1 VTTEEAAAQ
10 EQSAEYYAVRQ
21 RVEELRETI
30 NFHNYRYH
38 VLDDPVIS
46 DPEYDQ
52 LLRELRGLEEAHPEL
67 VTPDSP
73 TQRVG
78 GAPVAAL
85 GTVTHPVPLLSLG
98 NAFGREDLYA
108 WHRRCQNLLGR
119 EEFEIVTEL
128 KIDGLAVALVYE
140 DGQFVQGATR
150 GNGAV
155 GENITQNLRTI
166 RSVPLSLKGQ
176 MPRRFE
182 VRGEVYLSRKGFEE
196 MNLARAER
204 GEPLFANP
212 RNAAAGAVRQLDPRI
227 TASRPLDIWIYG
239 FGWAEDGTFPGSHLE
254 TMQWLGSLGF
264 RVNPNMRPFTRIEE
278 VAEHCEAWA
287 HGRDRLDYEIDG
299 VVCKVSRYDYQE
311 ELGSVGKDPRWAI
324 AYKFPAAQATTT
336 LREIAVNVGRT
347 GSMNPFAIL
356 EPVFVGGVTIRMATL
371 HNEDDIHRKDI
382 RIGDTVIV
390 QRAGEVIPQVV
401 GPVASKRTGAER
413 VFKMVEN
420 CPSCG
425 TPVVR
430 PEGEAMSYCPN
441 AAGCEAQR
449 FRLLTHFTG
458 REMMDIRGLGES
470 WVYEFLRAGLIQD
483 AGDIYSLTKEQLVQ
497 LERMGDKS
505 ADNLLAAIE
514 KSKRRPL
521 ANVLFALGIRH
532 VGLETAELLVSEFP
546 SLDELAAASEEEI
559 VSIKGIGG
567 TVATSVAAWFAEE
580 RNQQLV
586 AKLKAAGVRSS
597 QERKVRVEGPLTGH
611 SFVVTGTLE
620 RHSRKQAE
628 DAIKAAGGNVVG
640 SVSKKTSFLVVGA
653 DPGSKLLKAEELGV
667 RRLNEDEFEKV
678 LAEGAEAVA

>member
-1 VTTEEAAAQ
+1 
-10 EQSAEYYAVRQ
+10 
-21 RVEELRETI
+21 
-30 NFHNYRYH
+30 
-38 VLDDPVIS
+38 
-46 DPEYDQ
+46 
-52 LLRELRGLEEAHPEL
+52 
-67 VTPDSP
+67 
-73 TQRVG
+73 
-78 GAPVAAL
+78 VA
-85 GTVTHPVPLLSLG
+85 HPVPLLSLA
-98 NAFGREDLYA
+98 NAFTREDLFA
-108 WHRRCQNLLGR
+108 WHKRCRNLLGR
-119 EEFEIVTEL
+119 DEFELVTEP

-140 DGQFVQGATR
+140 DGQLVQGATR

-166 RSVPLSLKGQ
+166 RSVPLSLKGKF
-176 MPRRFE
+176 PRRFE

-196 MNLARAER
+196 MNAARAER
-204 GEPLFANP
+204 GEALFANP

-239 FGWAEDGTFPGSHLE
+239 FGWAEDGAYPGSHLE

-264 RVNPNMRPFTRIEE
+264 RINPNMRPFERIEE
-278 VAEHCEAWA
+278 VADHCEAWS

-299 VVCKVSRYDYQE
+299 IVCKVSRYDYQE

-324 AYKFPAAQATTT
+324 AYKFPAAQATTL
-336 LREIAVNVGRT
+336 LRDIAVNVGRT

-356 EPVFVGGVTIRMATL
+356 EPVFVGGVTIKMATL

-413 VFKMVEN
+413 VFRMVEK

-425 TPVVR
+425 TEVVR

-441 AAGCEAQR
+441 AAGCPAQA

-458 REMMDIRGLGES
+458 REAMDIRGLGES
-470 WVYEFLRAGLIQD
+470 WVAEFLRAGLIKD
-483 AGDIYSLTKEQLVQ
+483 AGDIYALSKDDLVI
-497 LERMGDKS
+497 LERMGEKS

-514 KSKRRPL
+514 RSKQRPL

-532 VGLETAELLVSEFP
+532 VGLETAELLTREFP
-546 SLDELAAASEEEI
+546 SLEELAQATPEQITAI
-559 VSIKGIGG
+559 PGIGL
-567 TVATSVAAWFAEE
+567 TVAESVAAWFDEE
-580 RNQQLV
+580 RNQRLIQ
-586 AKLKAAGVRSS
+586 KLGAAGVRLS
-597 QERKVRVEGPLTGH
+597 QARRAKIEGPLSGL

-620 RHSRKQAE
+620 RVSRKQAE

-640 SVSKKTSFLVVGA
+640 SVSKKTSHLVVGA

-667 RRLNEDEFEKV
+667 RRLNEDEFER
-678 LAEGAEAVA
+678 LLSGGPEAIEP